1 MLRSRTG
8 ATSSIQSTTNSDNSK
23 YDANDIKGKR
33 HFLRWHAIPP
43 TTSVCLVL
51 LLFICLYVVLRSFLT
66 FLTTTAASS
75 SNRLDSIGPQWR
87 SSSSRDNEF
96 LAPQHHVVFSTDC
109 SDYQHWQSFA
119 LFHSAK
125 QVNQPGTVTRIAS
138 GCNPD
143 QEEQLRAWHTKYV
156 VPMSS
161 NNNSFHLH
169 FTPPFSSIQ
178 DEQGRPGKKYEFFN
192 KPFGL
197 LHYLEHYYIGNN
209 TSSTDTKRSSLLQI
223 NSHDILILLDPD
235 QIFIRPITQ
244 DTAKISAGRPLGQ
257 RYGFGGQWVKLNLT
271 RITSIDSPSRLV
283 SPKDAATYYA
293 VGPPYVATVADFY
306 SIAQKWVEFVPW
318 IHKEYPHL
326 LAEMFAYCI
335 AAAHLQLPHTI
346 LDNLM
351 VSDHTISKG
360 EGWEFLQNIP
370 PQDVCTFASHA
381 IMNSSSTIPKHN
393 STLVL
398 PNVLH
403 LCQRYMVGE
412 WFFYKRKM
420 PTNYF
425 TCESSILQTP
435 PSNLA
440 TLYDYRIAPGS
451 SRDIHIPMEKNSL
464 KKSVFMICAATKALQ
479 DAAIYFKTE
488 YCNTSTPT
496 TNWEQDLNLFE
507 LFYK

>member
-1 MLRSRTG
+1 MLRSRTAG
-8 ATSSIQSTTNSDNSK
+8 ASSIHSTTNSDNSK
-23 YDANDIKGKR
+23 YDANDIKGER
-33 HFLRWHAIPP
+33 HSLRWRAIQP
-43 TTSVCLVL
+43 TASVCIVL
-51 LLFICLYVVLRSFLT
+51 ILSILLCVVLRSFLSS
-66 FLTTTAASS
+66 FTTAASS
-75 SNRLDSIGPQWR
+75 SDQLDTSTGPQWR
-87 SSSSRDNEF
+87 SSRDNAF
-96 LAPQHHVVFSTDC
+96 FAQQHHVVFSTDC
-109 SDYQHWQSFA
+109 SEYQHWQSFA

-125 QVNQPGTVTRIAS
+125 SSNQPGTVTRIAS

-143 QEEQLRAWHTKYV
+143 QEEQLLTWHTKYIA
-156 VPMSS
+156 PMG
-161 NNNSFHLH
+161 NNSFHLH

-197 LHYLEHYYIGNN
+197 LHYLEQYYIGS
-209 TSSTDTKRSSLLQI
+209 SSTDPKRSSSLQI

-235 QIFIRPITQ
+235 QILIRPITQ
-244 DTAKISAGRPLGQ
+244 DTAKSTSGRPFGQ
-257 RYGFGGQWVKLNLT
+257 RYGFGGQWVNLKLT
-271 RITSIDSPSRLV
+271 RITSLDSASRLV

-293 VGPPYVATVADFY
+293 VGPPYVATVSDFY
-306 SIAQKWVEFVPW
+306 SIAQKWVEFVPL

-335 AAAHLQLPHTI
+335 AAAHLKLPHII

-351 VSDHTISKG
+351 VSDHSISKG
-360 EGWEFLQNIP
+360 EGWEFIQNVP
-370 PQDVCTFASHA
+370 PEEVCPFASHA
-381 IMNSSSTIPKHN
+381 VMNSASSMHIDNQTSLSIM
-393 STLVL
+393 

-412 WFFYKRKM
+412 WFFYKRKV

-425 TCESSILQTP
+425 TCESPILQTP

-440 TLYDYRIAPGS
+440 TLYDYRIAPGT
-451 SRDIHIPMEKNSL
+451 SRDAHIPMEKTAL

-488 YCNTSTPT
+488 YCSTSTTT